1 MIISPSIASAD
12 LLHAADEVRFICEH
26 FPDLHADIEDG
37 VHLDNISFGFKFARM
52 ICEAATR
59 PVSLHLMVN
68 DPIHWIPDV
77 QRCGATVTFV
87 HLDHLRDPAA
97 VLGAYLRAGI
107 CVGLGL
113 SSRDLRCNV
122 WKTLL
127 AQVDAVL
134 VLTSDIED
142 PEQRFVPALADFA
155 GELARHSGKQVWVD
169 GAIDFPMLAGLE
181 DAGVYAAV
189 MGRAV
194 FRDKVNACREA
205 ETWYPHI

>member
-12 LLHAADEVRFICEH
+12 LLHAAEEVRFICGH
-26 FPDLHADIEDG
+26 FPDLHVDIEDG
-37 VHLDNISFGFKFARM
+37 VHLDNISFGFRLARM

-77 QRCGATVTFV
+77 QRCGAAVTFV

-97 VLGAYLRAGI
+97 ALDAYRRAGI
-107 CVGLGL
+107 PVGLGL
-113 SSRDLRCNV
+113 SSRDLHRGD
-122 WKTLL
+122 WKAL
-127 AQVDAVL
+127 AAQTDAVL
-134 VLTSDIED
+134 MLPCDIDD
-142 PEQRFVPALADFA
+142 PAQRFVPELADFA
-155 GELARHSGKQVWVD
+155 CELARHSGKRVWVD

-205 ETWYPHI
+205 ETWNPHI

>member
-12 LLHAADEVRFICEH
+12 LLHAAEEVRFICGH
-26 FPDLHADIEDG
+26 FPDLHVDIEDG
-37 VHLDNISFGFKFARM
+37 VHLDNISFGFRLARM

-77 QRCGATVTFV
+77 QRCAAA
-87 HLDHLRDPAA
+87 LD
-97 VLGAYLRAGI
+97 AYRRAGI
-107 CVGLGL
+107 PVGLGL
-113 SSRDLRCNV
+113 SSRDLHRGD
-122 WKTLL
+122 WKAL
-127 AQVDAVL
+127 AAQTDAVL
-134 VLTSDIED
+134 MLTCDIDD
-142 PEQRFVPALADFA
+142 PAQRFVPELADFA
-155 GELARHSGKQVWVD
+155 CELARHSGKRVWVD

-205 ETWYPHI
+205 ETWNPHI